1 LKFTFKENNVRR
13 RILRFWAA
21 ALALSTGA
29 FAASHRNGPLLL
41 EDQTANLNDFYIFRS
56 YEQGRSD
63 RVVMSM
69 SAQGFQNPD
78 NGPSY
83 YKFSDSV
90 LYRFNINN
98 ARGLDGNPDIQVDF
112 QFSTTL
118 RPNPTFLSYFGVIDS
133 IDSPG
138 ILLYQTYTVTVR
150 NLATNQ
156 ETTYT
161 TDASG
166 HALSVAPPNQGP
178 KAMPRYEQ
186 DLGQPSVFTLAN
198 GMRVFAGPRDDAF
211 YFDSAAVFDFLNFR
225 PPSPVLGGS
234 ADTGQGN
241 PFPNAVDGF
250 AGYNISLIAVETPI
264 SMLTANGKAPTDPK
278 DPNAKI
284 AGWASTYRQLVTVRP
299 PDSAPENFGDWVQV
313 DRVGNPL
320 TVEALIPLP
329 MKDLWNRSQPA
340 NDQQFA
346 AFIGDPVL
354 ASAVL
359 HGVFGLNVPPAPRKD
374 LLGVYVPD
382 ITRIDLTIPPTPLDQ
397 QSRLGPLGGDNA
409 GWPFGGRRIGD
420 DVIDIGFRAVAGV
433 LVPGFGVAPNTE
445 LGDGVNENDI
455 PNLDHF
461 PFNAPP
467 HSGFVHTQQNGTN
480 GRGRPTN

>member
-1 LKFTFKENNVRR
+1 VRR

-21 ALALSTGA
+21 AVAISAST

-90 LYRFNINN
+90 LYRFNVNN
-98 ARGLDGNPDIQVDF
+98 ARGLDGNPDIQIDF

-133 IDSPG
+133 IDSQG
-138 ILLYQTYTVTVR
+138 ILLYETYTVTVR
-150 NLATNQ
+150 NLATGQ

-166 HALSVAPPNQGP
+166 HALSVAPPNLGG
-178 KAMPRYEQ
+178 KATPSYEKA
-186 DLGQPSVFTLAN
+186 LGQPSVFTLAN

-211 YFDSAAVFDFLNFR
+211 YFDSGATFDFLNFR
-225 PPSPVLGGS
+225 PPSPVLAKS
-234 ADTGQGN
+234 ADTGQGS
-241 PFPNAVDGF
+241 PYPQAVDGF
-250 AGYNISLIAVETPI
+250 AGYNISLIAVEAPI
-264 SMLTANGKAPTDPK
+264 SMLTANGKVPTNAA
-278 DPNAKI
+278 DPNARI
-284 AGWASTYRQLVTVRP
+284 AGWASTYRQTVTVRP
-299 PDSAPENFGDWVQV
+299 DDGPPENFGNWVQV

-346 AFIGDPVL
+346 AFIADPVF

-374 LLGVYVPD
+374 LLSVYVPD
-382 ITRIDLTIPPTPLDQ
+382 ITRIDLTIAPTPLAG

-420 DVIDIGFRAVAGV
+420 DVVDIGFRAVAGV
-433 LVPGFGVAPNTE
+433 LVPGFGVAPNNE
-445 LGDGVNENDI
+445 LGDGVNSNDV

-467 HSGFVHTQQNGTN
+467 HSGSVHSQANGTN